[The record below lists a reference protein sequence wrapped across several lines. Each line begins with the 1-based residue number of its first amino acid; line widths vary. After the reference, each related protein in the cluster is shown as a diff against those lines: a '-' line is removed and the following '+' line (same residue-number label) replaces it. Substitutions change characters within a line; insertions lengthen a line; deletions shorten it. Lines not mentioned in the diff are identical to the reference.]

1 MISTVDSNKLQ
12 VWKYIRYSIGFAR
25 LSPANINNAYDHSLF
40 SPCIC
45 RTATL
50 LYSLYSAQSCQ
61 AQTTN
66 PHIFSF
72 QLANVPTHLCSPALT
87 VTSVLIITT
96 WTIAPLCYPFV
107 IRKIGAID
115 RTWFSP
121 HWNPP
126 KQFKMSS
133 PKRRIETD
141 VGDSVHCWE
150 CESKYL
156 SFNARQLT
164 WCTGFFSLQVM
175 KWVLRPSVGFEE
187 QLLTPYPGCT

>member
-1 MISTVDSNKLQ
+1 MIIHCPRAST
-12 VWKYIRYSIGFAR
+12 R
-25 LSPANINNAYDHSLF
+25 LPLFFIHSAL
-40 SPCIC
+40 
-45 RTATL
+45 
-50 LYSLYSAQSCQ
+50 QSCQ

-72 QLANVPTHLCSPALT
+72 QRANVPTHLCSPAL
-87 VTSVLIITT
+87 VT
-96 WTIAPLCYPFV
+96 CYQRVYYNYLDDCPALLSV
-107 IRKIGAID
+107 IRKIGVID

-121 HWNPP
+121 HWNSP

-150 CESKYL
+150 CKSKYL

-164 WCTGFFSLQVM
+164 WRTGFFSLQVM

>member
-1 MISTVDSNKLQ
+1 MIIHCCPRASAGLPLFFIHSTLHKAAKHKQQILTSSHSNL
-12 VWKYIRYSIGFAR
+12 
-25 LSPANINNAYDHSLF
+25 P
-40 SPCIC
+40 
-45 RTATL
+45 
-50 LYSLYSAQSCQ
+50 
-61 AQTTN
+61 
-66 PHIFSF
+66 
-72 QLANVPTHLCSPALT
+72 NVPTHLCSPALT